1 MKILVMGL
9 PGAGK
14 TWLAE
19 RLVQHLENC
28 AWFNADHVRKAANDW
43 DFTPQG
49 RIRQAKRMN
58 TYANFETGHG
68 RWVICDFV
76 APTKNARKEFNAEYV
91 IWLDTIPAGRFEDT
105 NKMFEKPENYD
116 HRIDKFLSDDEIK
129 SLAFEIREVP
139 NNEA

>member
-28 AWFNADHVRKAANDW
+28 AWFNADEVRKAANDW
-43 DFTPQG
+43 DFSPEG

-58 TYANFETGHG
+58 NYANFETGHG